1 MDGRKNSLVGWL
13 LIFWA
18 IFYILRDDDEEMSQK
33 PCDDALDDENSPQWP
48 NDGKSCDII
57 IDHIPPKTN
66 VIMEKQL
73 FEDVSHIRQGDFP
86 ASGKCLKIHGRHY
99 KPNNFLA
106 KLK

>member
-1 MDGRKNSLVGWL
+1 MMKKCHKSLVMTLWMMK
-13 LIFWA
+13 I
-18 IFYILRDDDEEMSQK
+18 R
-33 PCDDALDDENSPQWP
+33 P

-73 FEDVSHIRQGDFP
+73 FEDVSHIRQGDFS
-86 ASGKCLKIHGRHY
+86 ASGKCLKIHGRQY

-106 KLK
+106 RLK